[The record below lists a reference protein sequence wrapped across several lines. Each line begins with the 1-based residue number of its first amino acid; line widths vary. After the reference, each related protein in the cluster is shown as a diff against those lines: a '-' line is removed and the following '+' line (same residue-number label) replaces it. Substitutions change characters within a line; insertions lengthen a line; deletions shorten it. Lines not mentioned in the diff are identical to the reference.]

1 MKNQELALS
10 LWSLAYNDYI
20 ASRVLLNKNY
30 PIQGLTLASSSIE
43 KYFKVILAL
52 HGNTQKNMGVHMD
65 NWDKLKGLLT
75 KCYTDISIYL
85 DSRFLELLGKAYQA
99 RYYDNLAS
107 PLMIGFFINQVICEM
122 DFTVNFLEQIM
133 TMKDGNGNIIKSSY
147 KRNVENGNVD
157 LLDNNYLFLNISK
170 KDFMEQPDNGYGV
183 FIDSINGFREIE
195 LNGKNII
202 NKYDGLIK
210 DITLDFI

>member
-10 LWSLAYNDYI
+10 LWSLAYKDYI

-52 HGNTQKNMGVHMD
+52 HGNTKKNMGVHMD
-65 NWDKLKGLLT
+65 NWGKLKGLLT
-75 KCYTDISIYL
+75 ECYTDISIHL
-85 DSRFLELLGKAYQA
+85 DNRFLELLGKIYQA

-107 PLMIGFFINQVICEM
+107 PLMISFFINQVICEM
-122 DFTVNFLEQIM
+122 DFTVNFMEQIM
-133 TMKDGNGNIIKSSY
+133 TMTDGNGNIVKSAY
-147 KRNVENGNVD
+147 KRNVEKKNAD

-170 KDFMEQPDNGYGV
+170 KEFMEQPDNGYGV
-183 FIDSINGFREIE
+183 FIDNINGFKEFEVIGKDIKNQY
-195 LNGKNII
+195 NGFI
-202 NKYDGLIK
+202 N
-210 DITLDFI
+210 DITLNFK